1 MPRRIRLPLI
11 KDDKCL
17 LKLSGPHKLSLLR
30 FYLGYMP
37 VCYNRLTAFGIWAE
51 VPAELGLEAI
61 DQVGGLETSFWH
73 RDLRVI
79 DLWNDDPEHIERW
92 NHASDNSPT

>member
-1 MPRRIRLPLI
+1 MPRRRRLPII
-11 KDDKCL
+11 KQGKAL
-17 LKLSGPHKLSLLR
+17 VKLDGRHKLSLLR

-51 VPAELGLEAI
+51 VPAELALDAI
-61 DQVGGLETSFWH
+61 DQVGGLKTSFWH
-73 RDLRVI
+73 TDLRVI
-79 DLWNDDPEHIERW
+79 DHWNDDPEQIERW